1 MYLSQMP
8 DSKHSHFRLYIGQ
21 LLSAQFPLGQAIS
34 GEEAQKRFIRLCGT
48 ILRLRNI
55 LSAFDDFAGQEI
67 LTDRDFQDY
76 QSVYIDLYQDFK
88 KGAEGDR
95 ERINDDIEF
104 EIELIRQIEVNI
116 DYILMLVA
124 KYHQSNCTDKNILT
138 TIDKA
143 INSSIELLSKKELI
157 ERFIA
162 QVNKSTRVDDD
173 WRKFVIEQK
182 EADLSAI
189 IEEEKLKPEEA
200 RKLMDNSLHDGTLKT
215 TGTGFDRIMP
225 PVSRFGGCRAAK
237 KQGIINKLRK
247 FFEKYC
253 GLVR

>member
-1 MYLSQMP
+1 
-8 DSKHSHFRLYIGQ
+8 
-21 LLSAQFPLGQAIS
+21 
-34 GEEAQKRFIRLCGT
+34 
-48 ILRLRNI
+48 I

-143 INSSIELLSKKELI
+143 INSSIELRSKKELI

-162 QVNKSTRVDDD
+162 QVNTSTRVDDD
-173 WRKFVIEQK
+173 WRKFVMEQK

-215 TGTGFDRIMP
+215 TGTGVDKIMP
-225 PVSRFGGCRAAK
+225 PVSRFSGGRAAK
-237 KQGIINKLRK
+237 KQGIIDKLCK

-253 GLVR
+253 GLVS